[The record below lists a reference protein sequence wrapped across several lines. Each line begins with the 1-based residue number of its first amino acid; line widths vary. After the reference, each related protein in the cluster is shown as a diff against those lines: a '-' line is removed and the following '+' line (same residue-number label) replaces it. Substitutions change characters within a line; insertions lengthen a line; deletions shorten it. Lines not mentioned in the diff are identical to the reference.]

1 MGFTPIQ
8 NRSGGEV
15 KPGTIGKSYKK
26 SMLRSQVIDGAM
38 AVVNQ
43 LVKETPKQK
52 MLLKA
57 LVERRV
63 HTTKKSTSE
72 DKNQLV

>member
-1 MGFTPIQ
+1 
-8 NRSGGEV
+8 
-15 KPGTIGKSYKK
+15 
-26 SMLRSQVIDGAM
+26 MLRSQVIDGAM